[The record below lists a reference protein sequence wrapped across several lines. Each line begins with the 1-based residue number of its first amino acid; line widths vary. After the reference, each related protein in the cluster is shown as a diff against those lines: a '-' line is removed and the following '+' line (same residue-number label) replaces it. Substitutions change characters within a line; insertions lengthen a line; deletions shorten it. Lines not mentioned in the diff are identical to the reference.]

1 MAGSEVLEDCQVL
14 EIQQKKNTAGEPFL
28 FDSGGGDDST
38 LLDILWIVIINKNH
52 EEKFWL
58 ILKSVWNR

>member
-1 MAGSEVLEDCQVL
+1 LSTAKE
-14 EIQQKKNTAGEPFL
+14 NTAGEPFL
-28 FDSGGGDDST
+28 FDSGGGDDNT